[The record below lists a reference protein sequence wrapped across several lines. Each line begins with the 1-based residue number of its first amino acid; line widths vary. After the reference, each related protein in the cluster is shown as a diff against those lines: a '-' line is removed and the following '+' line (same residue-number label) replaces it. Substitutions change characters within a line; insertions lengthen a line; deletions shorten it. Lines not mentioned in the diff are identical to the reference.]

1 VTRSGHN
8 NSMKSK
14 VGIAEFK
21 AHLSD
26 YVRAAQK
33 GKEIII
39 KDRDTPV
46 AKLVPIV
53 NDLRPAM
60 PPIRRATRS
69 MAEVE
74 RMIDEAPNPPRIPAE
89 VIDRAIE
96 ETRKDVY
103 DKWIAGE
110 LT

>member
-1 VTRSGHN
+1 
-8 NSMKSK
+8 MKGS
-14 VGIAEFK
+14 VGIAELK

-33 GKEIII
+33 GKEFIV

-46 AKLVPIV
+46 ARLTPVGMP
-53 NDLRPAM
+53 RPAL
-60 PPIRRATRS
+60 PVIRATRS

-74 RMIDEAPNPPRIPAE
+74 RMLDAAPYKSRVPDAAIDS
-89 VIDRAIE
+89 AIHQN
-96 ETRKDVY
+96 KQDVSGQ
-103 DKWIAGE
+103 WISDE

>member
-1 VTRSGHN
+1 
-8 NSMKSK
+8 MKSK

-46 AKLVPIV
+46 AKLVPI
-53 NDLRPAM
+53 DDPRMAP
-60 PPIRRATRS
+60 PPIIRPTRS
-69 MAEVE
+69 WADFV
-74 RMIDEAPNPPRIPAE
+74 RMLEAVPNRPQIPIEA
-89 VIDRAIE
+89 IDRALE
-96 ETRKDVY
+96 ETKKDVY

>member
-8 NSMKSK
+8 GGMKGN

-21 AHLSD
+21 THLSE

-46 AKLVPIV
+46 AKLVPI
-53 NDLRPAM
+53 DDPRLAL
-60 PPIRRATRS
+60 PPIIRATRS
-69 MAEVE
+69 WAEVE
-74 RMIDEAPNPPRIPAE
+74 RMLDARPPFPLIPAE

-96 ETRKDVY
+96 ETRKDAY
-103 DKWIAGE
+103 DSWIDGE
-110 LT
+110 HT

>member
-1 VTRSGHN
+1 MS
-8 NSMKSK
+8 S
-14 VGIAEFK
+14 VGIAELK

-33 GKEIII
+33 GKEFIV

-46 AKLVPIV
+46 AKLIPL
-53 NDLRPAM
+53 DPSLAGLPRPAL
-60 PPIRRATRS
+60 PVIRATRS

-74 RMIDEAPNPPRIPAE
+74 RTLDAAPYKSLVPDDVISSDAA
-89 VIDRAIE
+89 IDRAIRE
-96 ETRKDVY
+96 NKQDVSG
-103 DKWIAGE
+103 KWNSGE

>member
-1 VTRSGHN
+1 
-8 NSMKSK
+8 MKSK
-14 VGIAEFK
+14 VGIAELK
-21 AHLSD
+21 AHLSE

-33 GKEIII
+33 GKEIVI

-46 AKLVPIV
+46 ARLVPI
-53 NDLRPAM
+53 DGLRPA
-60 PPIRRATRS
+60 PPAIRPATRS
-69 MAEVE
+69 MADVE
-74 RMIDEAPNPPRIPAE
+74 RMLDARPPGPIIPAE
-89 VIDRAIE
+89 AIDRAIE

>member
-1 VTRSGHN
+1 MTN
-8 NSMKSK
+8 

-21 AHLSD
+21 THLSE

-33 GKEIII
+33 GKEIVI

-46 AKLVPIV
+46 AKLVPI
-53 NDLRPAM
+53 DDPRLP
-60 PPIRRATRS
+60 PPIIRATRS
-69 MAEVE
+69 MAEVV
-74 RMIDEAPNPPRIPAE
+74 RMLDARPPFPIIPAE
-89 VIDRAIE
+89 AIDRAIE
-96 ETRKDVY
+96 ETKKDVY

>member
-1 VTRSGHN
+1 
-8 NSMKSK
+8 MKSK

-21 AHLSD
+21 AHLSE

-33 GKEIII
+33 GKEIVI

-46 AKLVPIV
+46 AKLVPV
-53 NDLRPAM
+53 NDLRPD
-60 PPIRRATRS
+60 PPAIRRPTKSWADF
-69 MAEVE
+69 E
-74 RMIDEAPNPPRIPAE
+74 RMIDGAPIRTQIPAE

-96 ETRKDVY
+96 ETRKD
-103 DKWIAGE
+103 KWPPDE

>member
-1 VTRSGHN
+1 
-8 NSMKSK
+8 MKSN

-33 GKEIII
+33 GKEIVI

-46 AKLVPIV
+46 ARLVPI
-53 NDLRPAM
+53 DDPRPAP
-60 PPIRRATRS
+60 PPIIRATRS

-74 RMIDEAPNPPRIPAE
+74 RMIDAVPNRPRIPAE

-96 ETRKDVY
+96 ETKKDVY